1 MTYEQILSKLTALC
15 SRSEHCCHDIK
26 EKLRRWEIDETTS
39 QKVIDYL
46 KKEKYI
52 DDSRYARFFVNDKVK
67 FNKWGRRKVEQA
79 LRMKGIAEED
89 YEEAL
94 SSVEDADY
102 ESVLQ
107 PLLKS
112 KMKSVKAKNDYEF
125 RMKLIRFALGRGF
138 SYEQITRSLDNL
150 LANKE

>member
-1 MTYEQILSKLTALC
+1 MTYELILSKLTALC

>member
-1 MTYEQILSKLTALC
+1 MTCEQILSKLTALC

-125 RMKLIRFALGRGF
+125 RMKLIRFAVGRGF

>member
-1 MTYEQILSKLTALC
+1 MTCEQILSKLTALC

-67 FNKWGRRKVEQA
+67 FNRWGRRKVEQA

-138 SYEQITRSLDNL
+138 SYEQITHCLDKL